1 MNKNLYINLIV
12 SLIFILIIYDFY
24 SLSKYKELLQ
34 SCMEVTNK
42 CLFENK
48 NPNEYLPT
56 NIKYTCNTNCEYESG
71 RVVEYK
77 LSVKSS
83 FFINP
88 FQKEVSETYYYFV
101 SDVKFYE

>member
-34 SCMEVTNK
+34 NCMEVTNK

-56 NIKYTCNTNCEYESG
+56 NTKYTCNTNCEYESG
-71 RVVEYK
+71 RVVEYNLVLNLRFLLILFK
-77 LSVKSS
+77 KRLVKR
-83 FFINP
+83 IIIL
-88 FQKEVSETYYYFV
+88 YLM
-101 SDVKFYE
+101 

>member
-1 MNKNLYINLIV
+1 
-12 SLIFILIIYDFY
+12 
-24 SLSKYKELLQ
+24 
-34 SCMEVTNK
+34 MEVTNK

-56 NIKYTCNTNCEYESG
+56 NTKYTNCEYESG
-71 RVVEYK
+71 RVIEYK